1 MSEPEFSYVI
11 EVQTL
16 TPSGRVYTITA
27 DADARARVAERLGLQ
42 SLDKLAAQLE
52 VIPHGTGAAVT
63 GHVDADV
70 VQRCVVTLGPV
81 PAHIHEL
88 IETKFVAPQEL
99 KKPAVD
105 EDEEED
111 LLEAEE
117 EPPEPLVDGRIDL
130 GELAVSQVALG
141 LDPYPRAPGA
151 AFDPAQWGVG
161 AEKTRSDS
169 PFAALAKLK
178 RPLPK

>member
-1 MSEPEFSYVI
+1 MTALEFSFSVD
-11 EVQTL
+11 VQTL
-16 TPSGRVYTITA
+16 PPSGRVYTITA
-27 DADARARVAERLGLQ
+27 DAEARARVAERLGLQ
-42 SLDKLAAQLE
+42 SLDTLTAQLE
-52 VIPHGTGAAVT
+52 VIPHGTGAGVT
-63 GHVDADV
+63 GYVDADV

-81 PAHIHEL
+81 PAHIHET
-88 IETKFVAPQEL
+88 IEVKYVAQHEL
-99 KKPAVD
+99 KKPVD
-105 EDEEED
+105 EEDDEED
-111 LLEAEE
+111 LLEGEE
-117 EPPEPLVDGRIDL
+117 EPPELLVDGRIDL

-161 AEKTRSDS
+161 GEKTLSDS